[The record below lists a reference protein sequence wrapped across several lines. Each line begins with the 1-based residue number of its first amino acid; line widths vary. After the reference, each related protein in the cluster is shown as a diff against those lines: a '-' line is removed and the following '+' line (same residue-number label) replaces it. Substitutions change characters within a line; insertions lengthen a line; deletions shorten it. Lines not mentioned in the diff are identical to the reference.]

1 MIEAESAWENITK
14 HLRSTLGEAAWSSCF
29 LSVEAVFPHEHEIIL
44 KAPSAVARERIQF
57 RYLQMIKDLL
67 SQQTAGSISVR
78 LDIASPQDSPT
89 VFAPRTKSARS
100 QPLKNRSPLF
110 DEAELAPKAQTTDR
124 SSLFDP
130 KYRFESFVIGSSNRF
145 AHAAALSVAEAPSG
159 SYNPLFI
166 HGEAGL
172 GKTHLLNAIGSYVRE
187 QYPHLYA
194 KYVSTEVFLN
204 EFIEAIRKNRMSEFK
219 TRYRECDILL
229 IDDIQFLENKEAFQ
243 EEFFHTFNSL
253 YGANRQIVITSDR
266 PPRAMST
273 LEDRLRSRFVMGLI
287 TDIQPP
293 DVETRMAIVQRKADD
308 YRLTLPPEV
317 VTYISESIRDNIR
330 ELEGALTR
338 VAAYSRLTHHP
349 IDLPT
354 TQEVLADLLS
364 DPNNQHRIRP
374 KEIIEVT
381 AKFYA
386 IELSDILG
394 ESRKRPLAHARQI
407 AMYLVREMTDLSY
420 PAIGKEFGG
429 RDHTTVMHAVDKI
442 SLMLQNSPELYRD
455 LQELT
460 QRLRGARG
468 PHSTTLYNTVDK

>member
-1 MIEAESAWENITK
+1 MNKAKDAWETIVGS
-14 HLRSTLGEAAWSSCF
+14 LRSSLGEAAWSSNF
-29 LSVEAVFPHEHEIIL
+29 LSVEAVFPRDDEIIL
-44 KAPSAVARERIQF
+44 KTPSAVARERIQF
-57 RYLQMIKDLL
+57 RYLHTIQELL
-67 SQQTAGSISVR
+67 AEQVGGPISVS
-78 LDIASPQDSPT
+78 LEIASPQESP
-89 VFAPRTKSARS
+89 AALISRPKGGKA
-100 QPLKNRSPLF
+100 QALKARSPLF
-110 DEAELAPKAQTTDR
+110 EDSSPSKVHQVNR
-124 SSLFDP
+124 SSQFDT

-145 AHAAALSVAEAPSG
+145 AHAAALSVAESPSG

-166 HGEAGL
+166 HGAAGL
-172 GKTHLLNAIGSYVRE
+172 GKTHLLNAIGSYIRD

-204 EFIEAIRKNRMSEFK
+204 EFVEAIRKNRMSEFK
-219 TRYRECDILL
+219 TRYRECDVLL

-293 DVETRMAIVQRKADD
+293 DIETRMAIVQRKADD
-308 YRLTLPPEV
+308 YHIFLPPEV
-317 VTYISESIRDNIR
+317 VTYISESIRNNIR

-338 VAAYSRLTHHP
+338 LAAYSRLTQHE
-349 IDLPT
+349 IDLEST
-354 TQEVLADLLS
+354 EQVLADLLS
-364 DPNNQHRIRP
+364 DPAHERGIRP
-374 KEIIEVT
+374 REIIDVT
-381 AKFYA
+381 AAFYS
-386 IELSDILG
+386 IELSEILG
-394 ESRKRPLAHARQI
+394 ESRRRPLAHARQI

-429 RDHTTVMHAVDKI
+429 RDHTTVMHAVEKI
-442 SLMLQNSPELYRD
+442 SLLLQDSPELYRD

-460 QRLRGARG
+460 QRLRGPRRQNG
-468 PHSTTLYNTVDK
+468 LTVHNPVDN